1 MHKDTFH
8 WRLEM
13 DAHTLY
19 YILCVCIYIHT
30 YAILSVMKEET
41 FSFTSLGLLI
51 KGLWI
56 KLTKGR
62 LLGE

>member
-41 FSFTSLGLLI
+41 FFFTSLGLLI
-51 KGLWI
+51 KGL
-56 KLTKGR
+56 
-62 LLGE
+62 

>member
-1 MHKDTFH
+1 MNKDPFH
-8 WRLEM
+8 WHLET

-19 YILCVCIYIHT
+19 YIFSVCIYIHT

-41 FSFTSLGLLI
+41 FSFTFLSLLI

-62 LLGE
+62 LMGE

>member
-8 WRLEM
+8 WRLET
-13 DAHTLY
+13 DAQTLY
-19 YILCVCIYIHT
+19 HILCVCIYIHT
-30 YAILSVMKEET
+30 YAILSVTKEET
-41 FSFTSLGLLI
+41 FSFTFLGLLI

-62 LLGE
+62 LMGE